1 MVKVY
6 GRRTGAY
13 INFDNTV
20 NVPHVLIDTEGGPM
34 TVKHTHEIPFPN
46 GKGHTPCS
54 EQYFTTKQVYNELRS
69 KHEHLNQFNAEDYER
84 LSRLDDKLANLRLRG
99 HTGESVRY

>member
-6 GRRTGAY
+6 GKRLGAD

-20 NVPHVLIDTEGGPM
+20 HVPHVLIDTEGPTM
-34 TVKHTHEIPFPN
+34 THTHVIPFPN

-69 KHEHLNQFNAEDYER
+69 KHEHLNQFNAEDYEL

-99 HTGESVRY
+99 HTGTGVRY